1 MIINYET
8 NGGSPVPSERVI
20 KNRLATEP
28 LFPEKDGC
36 TFEGWYEDEELTE
49 KYDFTTPVTKSITL
63 YAKWNEFG
71 ACIVDIDDTDINSGN
86 GGSGHNCPSL
96 KFDDL
101 DISLWYHFDTDY
113 VLENGIFKG
122 TYEKLF
128 SPDDDMTRAMM
139 VTVLYRM
146 EKEPAVNRSVPFAD
160 VEMDEY
166 YANAVT
172 WAEQNG
178 ITEGYSETEFAPY
191 DSITREQ
198 IAAIMFRY
206 AKFKGYD
213 ISVGENTNILSYED
227 YDQISEYAIPAMQY
241 AVGSG
246 MIVGRTEAT
255 LNPLESASRVEIAAM
270 LHRFTESNK

>member
-1 MIINYET
+1 
-8 NGGSPVPSERVI
+8 
-20 KNRLATEP
+20 
-28 LFPEKDGC
+28 
-36 TFEGWYEDEELTE
+36 
-49 KYDFTTPVTKSITL
+49 
-63 YAKWNEFG
+63 
-71 ACIVDIDDTDINSGN
+71 
-86 GGSGHNCPSL
+86 
-96 KFDDL
+96 
-101 DISLWYHFDTDY
+101 
-113 VLENGIFKG
+113 
-122 TYEKLF
+122 
-128 SPDDDMTRAMM
+128 MTRAMM